1 MSREHYDRLKL
12 NHKKL
17 YTLDNI
23 QDAYHAQIN
32 QFAKDINKI
41 KAKQNDLFKS
51 YNLLLNQHTN
61 ITKNVNK
68 INFFNLFSQP
78 SIIKDRMQNASDG
91 NVADNYMYFHTKAS
105 MTSVNN
111 GVYEKITYENNNGDI
126 KEHKEVHDLR
136 LQKNLLY

>member
-12 NHKKL
+12 NHKKV

-32 QFAKDINKI
+32 EFAKDINKI

-51 YNLLLNQHTN
+51 YNLLLNQHN
-61 ITKNVNK
+61 EITKNVRR
-68 INFFNLFSQP
+68 INFSNLFSQP
-78 SIIKDRMQNASDG
+78 SIIKDRMQHASDC
-91 NVADNYMYFHTKAS
+91 NVAHNYMYFHTKAS
-105 MTSVNN
+105 ITSVNN
-111 GVYEKITYENNNGDI
+111 GLYENITYENNNGHI

-136 LQKNLLY
+136 LHKNLLY